1 MGLDA
6 IYNFID
12 LSTSP
17 YHLGI
22 AYKEGDLWTI

>member
-6 IYNFID
+6 IYNFIH
-12 LSTSP
+12 LHTSP
-17 YHLGI
+17 ITFGI